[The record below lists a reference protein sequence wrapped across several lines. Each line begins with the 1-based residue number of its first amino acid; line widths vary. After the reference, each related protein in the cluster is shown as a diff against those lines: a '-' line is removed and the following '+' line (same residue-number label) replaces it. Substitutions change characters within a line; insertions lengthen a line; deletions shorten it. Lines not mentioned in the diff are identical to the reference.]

1 MELHATLG
9 AGVHMGECWGSFVPV
24 VALRRGVARRVL
36 YRGVCAAWLVG
47 GGLRGKVLPARVVC
61 VWTGKKFSLLAANG
75 LKWVF
80 LAVLGEFCT
89 GCGHAHRVRGEFCT
103 APVCGAVRGRDMS
116 APRPAFDLHPAR
128 TAGHPAQWAHSPGC
142 DSPLP
147 LAGEG
152 EVHQE
157 QVEGDDDGCDEETCD
172 TQGAIVDVVAHDL
185 TVCGQAHE
193 WDDREGDAE

>member
-24 VALRRGVARRVL
+24 VALRRG
-36 YRGVCAAWLVG
+36 
-47 GGLRGKVLPARVVC
+47 LP
-61 VWTGKKFSLLAANG
+61 
-75 LKWVF
+75 
-80 LAVLGEFCT
+80 
-89 GCGHAHRVRGEFCT
+89 GEFCT

-128 TAGHPAQWAHSPGC
+128 AAGHPAQWAHSPGC

-152 EVHQE
+152 EVHEE
-157 QVEGDDDGCDEETCD
+157 QVEGDDDGRDEETCD